1 MPRHVAGLTRSHKET
16 KYRFAS
22 NRRGVHESR
31 PIPMKNPA
39 RLLLLPL
46 LLLGAATGFA
56 QALKPGYTV
65 VTEITFN
72 EQGAPEDAKIV
83 QSDDP
88 TGDHTLEQL
97 AMNMSE
103 QDKQTPR
110 LKDGKP
116 VKFKAR
122 RPFSFP
128 VADDQGEAANANR
141 PVLRAGH
148 QDIPVYPEDL
158 AAKGEIG
165 GAIVELAIQADG
177 KVQAIRALR
186 ASHPEFAASA
196 IAALA
201 KWTFMPDESP
211 GAPAVSHWRA
221 AVGFTMNGRNLDLKW
236 RLAPRPSIGSFTVGR
251 LPPSTAPVD
260 MKQIPLEP
268 VPAPAVAPADKK

>member
-1 MPRHVAGLTRSHKET
+1 
-16 KYRFAS
+16 
-22 NRRGVHESR
+22 
-31 PIPMKNPA
+31 MKNPA

-46 LLLGAATGFA
+46 LLLGAAAGHA
-56 QALKPGYTV
+56 QTAAPKPGYTV
-65 VTEITFN
+65 MTEITFD
-72 EQGAPEDAKIV
+72 EQGAPEDAKVV

-97 AMNMSE
+97 ALNMSQ
-103 QDKQTPR
+103 QDKQPPR

-128 VADDQGEAANANR
+128 VEGDQGEAANANR
-141 PVLRAGH
+141 PVLRAGK
-148 QDIPVYPEDL
+148 QEIPVYPESL

-177 KVQAIRALR
+177 RVQAVRTLR
-186 ASHPEFAASA
+186 ASHPEFSEAAM
-196 IAALA
+196 AALSQ
-201 KWTFMPDESP
+201 WVFNPDVGP

-221 AVGFTMNGRNLDLKW
+221 AVGFSMNGRALELKW

-251 LPPSTAPVD
+251 AAPAAAAA
-260 MKQIPLEP
+260 PL
-268 VPAPAVAPADKK
+268 VPAETAPAVAPAETK